1 VLLFVVF
8 RNLCVFMSTL
18 VCFLVLNFQ
27 GLEDLFRLAR
37 NGLVVF
43 LGDGNPKLYDYRN
56 VGRLAGRICKC
67 DFTSKITFFSLI
79 VYGGM
84 HSLVSSQL

>member
-1 VLLFVVF
+1 
-8 RNLCVFMSTL
+8 MSTL

-27 GLEDLFRLAR
+27 SLEDLFRLAR
-37 NGLVVF
+37 NSLVVF
-43 LGDGNPKLYDYRN
+43 LGDGNPKLYDYGN

-67 DFTSKITFFSLI
+67 DFTSKITFFFSLI
-79 VYGGM
+79 VYGRM